1 MPLFYAVIVIV
12 LLFVFISMLMQ
23 ILLSPFTWTLLAL
36 LLVISLVR
44 NLIYRYH
51 QKKNNTFENTNSN
64 ASHQETTKNDDI
76 IDVNYTVVD
85 EDEDSNDKKS

>member
-36 LLVISLVR
+36 LLVISIVR

-51 QKKNNTFENTNSN
+51 QKNNNTFENTNSN
-64 ASHQETTKNDDI
+64 ASHQ
-76 IDVNYTVVD
+76 
-85 EDEDSNDKKS
+85 